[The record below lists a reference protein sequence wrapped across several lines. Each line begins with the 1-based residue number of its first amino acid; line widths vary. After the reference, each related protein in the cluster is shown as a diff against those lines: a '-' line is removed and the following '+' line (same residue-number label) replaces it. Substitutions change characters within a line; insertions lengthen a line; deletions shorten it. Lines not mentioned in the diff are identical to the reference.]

1 MRINSLNSSGG
12 IAKIYDKT
20 SISKNSDSTIKNSIL
35 DKIEISAEAKKLQ
48 KIDIPVID
56 EAEKIKKIKE
66 LIKNENYEVDSKKL
80 AKAMLNRFKNMGE

>member
-1 MRINSLNSSGG
+1 MRINSLNSSDG
-12 IAKIYDKT
+12 IAKIYEKK
-20 SISKNSDSTIKNSIL
+20 SENKNNENKIKSSVL
-35 DKIEISAEAKKLQ
+35 DKIELSVEAKKLQ
-48 KIDIPVID
+48 KVDIPIID